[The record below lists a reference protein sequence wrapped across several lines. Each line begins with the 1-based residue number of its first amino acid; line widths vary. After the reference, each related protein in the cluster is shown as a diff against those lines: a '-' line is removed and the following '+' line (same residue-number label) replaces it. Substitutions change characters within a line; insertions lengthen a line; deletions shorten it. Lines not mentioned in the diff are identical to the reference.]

1 MLKEMRRISK
11 IMKVVME
18 ETEWQGRRKWIR
30 R

>member
-1 MLKEMRRISK
+1 MLKEIRISK

-18 ETEWQGRRKWIR
+18 RTEWQGRRKWIR